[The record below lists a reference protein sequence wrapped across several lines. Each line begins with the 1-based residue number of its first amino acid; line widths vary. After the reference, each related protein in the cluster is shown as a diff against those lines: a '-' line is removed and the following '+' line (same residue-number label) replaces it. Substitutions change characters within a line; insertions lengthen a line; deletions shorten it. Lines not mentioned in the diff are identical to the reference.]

1 MKKNRFHIV
10 VAVLAGMLFITVTV
24 AHACAGTAALQI
36 AHDHSGIL
44 AAGSVQSSHSAAPE
58 AGCRSIR
65 DRLLS
70 LGAERS
76 AHATLLTSGFHTMPT
91 LVGRQSTEIDTL
103 PAEGPPGCAG
113 TPVAPERLY
122 FSKSILRI

>member
-10 VAVLAGMLFITVTV
+10 VAVLAAILFITVSV

-76 AHATLLTSGFHTMPT
+76 AHATLLTIGCHTMPAIA
-91 LVGRQSTEIDTL
+91 GRYSTEIDTV
-103 PAEGPPGCAG
+103 PAEPSPGCAG
-113 TPVAPERLY
+113 TPVAHARLY
-122 FSKSILRI
+122 FFKSILRI